1 MEHTLSLSEKEFQTL
16 RDMILTY
23 KEFEEELYDYPPEDT
38 LFTETQRNLF
48 QRLKVYE

>member
-1 MEHTLSLSEKEFQTL
+1 MKQTLTLTEKEFKTL
-16 RDMILTY
+16 SDMVLTY

-48 QRLKVYE
+48 QRLGLYE